1 MEGEKFMGDNNFKG
15 KDINA
20 WAKDLKHNEKTAN
33 KYKGVKTVEDILRV
47 AREDGYNFSEKELLD
62 FNLDLVAGGGVGDI
76 NTKLDTKVD
85 TGSTETTTTGQQ
97 GAQTMNNN
105 LDQSANNQGSGNN
118 YNFNATNTGTQSG
131 AQNAK

>member
-1 MEGEKFMGDNNFKG
+1 MEGKKFMGDNNFKG

-62 FNLDLVAGGGVGDI
+62 FNLDLVAGGVGDI
-76 NTKLDTKVD
+76 NTDIDSTVD

-97 GAQTMNNN
+97 GSQTMDNN

>member
-76 NTKLDTKVD
+76 NTKIDSTVD
-85 TGSTETTTTGQQ
+85 TGSTETNTTGQQ
-97 GAQTMNNN
+97 GSQTMNNN

-118 YNFNATNTGTQSG
+118 FNFNAKNTGTQG
-131 AQNAK
+131 GTQNAK

>member
-1 MEGEKFMGDNNFKG
+1 MGDNNFKG

-76 NTKLDTKVD
+76 NTKIDSTVD
-85 TGSTETTTTGQQ
+85 TGSTETNTTGQQ
-97 GAQTMNNN
+97 GSQTMNNN

-118 YNFNATNTGTQSG
+118 YNFKATNTGTQSG

>member
-76 NTKLDTKVD
+76 NTKIDSTVD

>member
-1 MEGEKFMGDNNFKG
+1 MGDNNFKG

-76 NTKLDTKVD
+76 NTKIDSTVD
-85 TGSTETTTTGQQ
+85 TGSTETNTTGQQ
-97 GAQTMNNN
+97 GSQTMNNN

-118 YNFNATNTGTQSG
+118 FNFNAKNTGTQSG

>member
-1 MEGEKFMGDNNFKG
+1 MGDNNFKG

-76 NTKLDTKVD
+76 NTDIDSTVD

-97 GAQTMNNN
+97 GSQTMNNN

-118 YNFNATNTGTQSG
+118 FNFNAKNTGTQSG
-131 AQNAK
+131 AQKTN

>member
-1 MEGEKFMGDNNFKG
+1 MGDNNFKG

-76 NTKLDTKVD
+76 NTKIDSTVD
-85 TGSTETTTTGQQ
+85 TGSTETNTTGQQ
-97 GAQTMNNN
+97 GSQTMNNN

-118 YNFNATNTGTQSG
+118 FNFNAKNTGTQG
-131 AQNAK
+131 GTQNAK

>member
-1 MEGEKFMGDNNFKG
+1 MGDNNFKG

-76 NTKLDTKVD
+76 NTKIDSTVD
-85 TGSTETTTTGQQ
+85 TGSTETNTTGQQ
-97 GAQTMNNN
+97 GSQTMNNN

-118 YNFNATNTGTQSG
+118 YNFNAKNTGTQSG

>member
-76 NTKLDTKVD
+76 NTKIDSTVD
-85 TGSTETTTTGQQ
+85 TGSTETNTTGQQ
-97 GAQTMNNN
+97 GSQTMNNN

-118 YNFNATNTGTQSG
+118 YNFNAKNTGTQSG

>member
-1 MEGEKFMGDNNFKG
+1 MGDNNFKG

-20 WAKDLKHNEKTAN
+20 WAKDLKPNEKTAN

-76 NTKLDTKVD
+76 NTKIDSTVD
-85 TGSTETTTTGQQ
+85 TGSTETNTTGQQ
-97 GAQTMNNN
+97 GSQTMNNN

-118 YNFNATNTGTQSG
+118 YNFNAKNTGTQSG

>member
-76 NTKLDTKVD
+76 NTKIDSTVD
-85 TGSTETTTTGQQ
+85 TGSTETNTTGQQ
-97 GAQTMNNN
+97 GSQTMNNN

-118 YNFNATNTGTQSG
+118 FNFNAKNTGTQSG

>member
-1 MEGEKFMGDNNFKG
+1 MGDNNFKG

-76 NTKLDTKVD
+76 NTKIDSTVD

>member
-1 MEGEKFMGDNNFKG
+1 MGDNNFKG

-76 NTKLDTKVD
+76 NTKIDSTVD
-85 TGSTETTTTGQQ
+85 TGSTETNTTGQQ
-97 GAQTMNNN
+97 GSQTMNNN

>member
-1 MEGEKFMGDNNFKG
+1 MGDNNFKG